1 MMAADYSPLV
11 LLQLLNCSMLLVR
24 TESQLHCQVDVA
36 CITYTYIILMLL
48 RHLLENL
55 SVSMCI
61 QP

>member
-36 CITYTYIILMLL
+36 CITYTYFILMLL
-48 RHLLENL
+48 DIYLKTCL
-55 SVSMCI
+55 
-61 QP
+61 

>member
-24 TESQLHCQVDVA
+24 TESQLHCQVDVGMHHIHICYPDA
-36 CITYTYIILMLL
+36 P